1 MAEEVLEV
9 SQLPE
14 IVKMANDIIRSQN
27 AEIAKF
33 KELLENHQYVSMRS
47 QKLDALRGIAV
58 ISMIAF
64 HTHYILLHL
73 FGYTGIDFPN
83 LFWYILGRVAVI
95 IFIFVAGISF

>member
-9 SQLPE
+9 SQRPE
-14 IVKMANDIIRSQN
+14 IVKMANDIIHTQN

-33 KELLENHQYVSMRS
+33 KELLGNHQYASMRS

-64 HTHYILLHL
+64 HAHYILLYL

>member
-1 MAEEVLEV
+1 
-9 SQLPE
+9 
-14 IVKMANDIIRSQN
+14 
-27 AEIAKF
+27 
-33 KELLENHQYVSMRS
+33 MRS

-64 HTHYILLHL
+64 HAHYILLYL